1 MFKMTS
7 KINRIE
13 ELDLAGPTLIL
24 NKEDEQRLLESD
36 SEDTTPNAQSVRI
49 WNLVYIKVFLTARL
63 LNRSKE

>member
-1 MFKMTS
+1 MIKMTS
-7 KINRIE
+7 KINIIE

>member
-13 ELDLAGPTLIL
+13 ELDQAGPTLIL

-49 WNLVYIKVFLTARL
+49 WIWFTFKFF
-63 LNRSKE
+63 

>member
-49 WNLVYIKVFLTARL
+49 WIWFTFKFF
-63 LNRSKE
+63 